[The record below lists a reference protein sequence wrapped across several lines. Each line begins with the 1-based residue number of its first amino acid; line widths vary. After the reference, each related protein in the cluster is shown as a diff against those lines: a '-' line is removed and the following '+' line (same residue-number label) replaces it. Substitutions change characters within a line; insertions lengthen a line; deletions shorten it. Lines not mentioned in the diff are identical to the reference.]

1 MSETFATL
9 GYKQR
14 TSGSFLLYNTYIC
27 RPFAMT
33 NSRPS
38 LHTAL
43 SPALLH
49 LYDLNH
55 AIVVIIDVLRATS
68 TIATALYNGAK
79 CVIPVDSVAKCIE
92 LGRQIDGITAGER
105 DGMIAEGLQHGN
117 SPFEYP
123 TSFIGGKT
131 LVLTTTNGTK
141 LLHMAL
147 DRGAGQIITGS
158 FANLTAVSDYLLA
171 QHLPVVLACAAWK
184 DRVNIEDLLFA
195 GAVINKVKE
204 KFHINCDSTQIAET
218 LYLDAQKDLYEFM
231 KAKNASHYQ
240 RLSGYG
246 LEKDIRYCLTPDMA
260 PVLPLY
266 ENGKLITL
274 PSF

>member
-1 MSETFATL
+1 
-9 GYKQR
+9 
-14 TSGSFLLYNTYIC
+14 
-27 RPFAMT
+27 MT

-68 TIATALYNGAK
+68 TIATALHNGAK

-105 DGMIAEGLQHGN
+105 DGKIAEGLEHGN

-123 TSFIGGKT
+123 TGFIGGRT

-158 FANLTAVSDYLLA
+158 FPNLSAVCDYLLA
-171 QHLPVVLACAAWK
+171 QHQPVVLACAAWK
-184 DRVNIEDLLFA
+184 DRINIEDLLFA
-195 GAVINKVKE
+195 GAIINKIRDN
-204 KFHINCDSTQIAET
+204 FYINCDSSQIAET
-218 LYLDAQKDLYEFM
+218 LYLDAKNDLYEFM

-246 LEKDIRYCLTPDMA
+246 LEKDIRYCLTPDVA

-266 ENGKLITL
+266 ENGKLIVL
-274 PSF
+274 

>member
-1 MSETFATL
+1 
-9 GYKQR
+9 
-14 TSGSFLLYNTYIC
+14 
-27 RPFAMT
+27 MT
-33 NSRPS
+33 NSKPS

-49 LYDLNH
+49 LYDLTH
-55 AIVVIIDVLRATS
+55 AVVVIIDVLRATS

-105 DGMIAEGLQHGN
+105 DGKIAEGLAYGN

-123 TSFIGGKT
+123 REFVGGKT

-147 DRGAGQIITGS
+147 DRGAEQIVTGS
-158 FANLTAVSDYLLA
+158 FPNLDAVCQFLIA
-171 QHLPVVLACAAWK
+171 QNQPVVLGCAAWK

-195 GAVINKVKE
+195 GAVIHQVK
-204 KFHINCDSTQIAET
+204 KHFDINCDSSQIAET
-218 LYLDAQKDLYEFM
+218 LYGNAKKDLFEFM
-231 KAKNASHYQ
+231 KLKNASHYH

-246 LEKDIRYCLTPDMA
+246 LEKDIRYCLTPDVA
-260 PVLPLY
+260 NVLPFY
-266 ENGKLITL
+266 ENGKLVVHKEDKAK
-274 PSF
+274 

>member
-1 MSETFATL
+1 
-9 GYKQR
+9 
-14 TSGSFLLYNTYIC
+14 
-27 RPFAMT
+27 MT
-33 NSRPS
+33 NSKPS

-92 LGRQIDGITAGER
+92 LGKQIDGITAGER
-105 DGMIAEGLQHGN
+105 DGHIAEGLAHGN

-123 TSFIGGKT
+123 RTFVGGKT

-147 DRGAGQIITGS
+147 ERGAGQIVTGS
-158 FANLTAVSDYLLA
+158 FPNLSAVCQFLLS
-171 QHLPVVLACAAWK
+171 QNQSVVLGCAAWK
-184 DRVNIEDLLFA
+184 DKINIEDLLFA
-195 GAVINKVKE
+195 GAVIHQVKQN
-204 KFHINCDSTQIAET
+204 FYINCDSSQIAET
-218 LYLDAQKDLYEFM
+218 MYLDARPDLYSFM
-231 KAKNASHYQ
+231 KEKNASHYR

-246 LEKDIRYCLTPDMA
+246 LEKDIRYCLTPDGA
-260 PVLPLY
+260 NVLPFY
-266 ENGKLITL
+266 ENGKLIVL
-274 PSF
+274 